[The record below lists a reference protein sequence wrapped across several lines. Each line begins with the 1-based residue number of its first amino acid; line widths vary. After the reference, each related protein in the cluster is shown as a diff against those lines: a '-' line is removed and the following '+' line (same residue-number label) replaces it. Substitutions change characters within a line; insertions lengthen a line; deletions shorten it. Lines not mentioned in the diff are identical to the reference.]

1 MGDRKAKYPSVAE
14 MVRGVSEDQR
24 FADDFDR
31 RVNSRRLVK
40 HLFALRNAAGMS
52 QKDIA
57 DRIGCSQ
64 SRISKLESGNDN
76 DLRLADLAAYLRA
89 LGLDLCLVFG
99 QKDSTL
105 VNKIKY
111 HALAIKRLFAE
122 LVKLAQMDER
132 IAEGVA
138 GFHGEAFFNLIEIL
152 RDSAKKL
159 PRRED
164 GTAFVDIEIETA
176 RIVADHL
183 AELDD
188 SETSEGALVSRA
200 ELTAA
205 Q

>member
-1 MGDRKAKYPSVAE
+1 MADPKKQYASVAE
-14 MVRGVSEDQR
+14 MVRSVSDDPQ

-40 HLFALRNAAGMS
+40 HLFAMRNAEGLS

-64 SRISKLESGNDN
+64 SRISKLESGNDD

-89 LGLDLCLVFG
+89 LDLDLCLVFG
-99 QKDSTL
+99 QKDSTI

-111 HALAIKRLFAE
+111 HAVAIKRLLAE
-122 LVKLAQMDER
+122 LVKLAQMDKQ

-138 GFHGEAFFNLIEIL
+138 GFHGEAFFNLIKIL
-152 RDSAKKL
+152 RDSVKDL

-176 RIVADHL
+176 QAVAGHL
-183 AELDD
+183 VEPDEG
-188 SETSEGALVSRA
+188 ETSDGSPAAHA
-200 ELTAA
+200 EMAA
-205 Q
+205 AH

>member
-1 MGDRKAKYPSVAE
+1 MADSKTKYASVAD
-14 MVRGVSEDQR
+14 MVRSVSEDRQ
-24 FADDFDR
+24 FADDFER

-40 HLFALRNAAGMS
+40 HLFALRSGKNMS

-57 DRIGCSQ
+57 ERVGCSQ
-64 SRISKLESGNDN
+64 SRISKLESGNDE

-99 QKDSTL
+99 QQDSTL

-111 HALAIKRLFAE
+111 HALAIKRLLTE
-122 LVKLAQMDER
+122 LGKLAQTDER

-138 GFHGEAFFNLIEIL
+138 GFHGEAFFNLIKIF
-152 RDSAKKL
+152 RDSAKEL

-164 GTAFVDIEIETA
+164 GTAFIDIEIETA
-176 RIVADHL
+176 AVVAGHL
-183 AELDD
+183 GEPEDGAAAERE
-188 SETSEGALVSRA
+188 SAPHA